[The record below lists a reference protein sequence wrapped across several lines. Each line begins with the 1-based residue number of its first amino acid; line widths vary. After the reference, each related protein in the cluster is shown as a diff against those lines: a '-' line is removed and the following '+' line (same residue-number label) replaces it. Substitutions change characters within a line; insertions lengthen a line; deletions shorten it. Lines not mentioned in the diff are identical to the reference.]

1 MMKTMETNSNR
12 KRRIII
18 RICIGI
24 IFMLIAVYVYTNIR
38 LPWSDPSLTI
48 NDSYRTISS
57 DGTITVQGV
66 AKRANSLTL
75 NGSVVLLDRSGEF
88 SDTITIPMGYSVLEI
103 KASDRFGHT
112 TTKILQVY
120 R

>member
-1 MMKTMETNSNR
+1 MMKTMETNSHK
-12 KRRIII
+12 KRRVIV
-18 RICIGI
+18 RICVGI
-24 IFMLIAVYVYTNIR
+24 IFILIAIYVYTNIR

-75 NGSVVLLDRSGEF
+75 NGSVILLSRSGEF
-88 SDTITIPMGYSVLEI
+88 SDIISIPMGYSVLEI
-103 KASDRFGHT
+103 KANDRFGHE
-112 TTKILQVY
+112 TTKTIQVY